1 MIIPLQQLEHLILKM
16 IRRHHRLLLLPL
28 LLLLLLYLLLL
39 HQEKLFIVIRRR
51 EISPHPRRE
60 FLVSFK
66 EVGLGLFILRLFGD
80 LLVVFEG
87 VGDFGPRELLVVERG
102 DVEGFD
108 GGDRLFDGGGFVDV
122 LDEGLVDGAP
132 GVFHLVELFEVD
144 FEDVAVGEK
153 RGGGRDDGDGFRE
166 MYFRLPSFDLSR
178 RCRRLHYSRDLHLA
192 HRML

>member
-1 MIIPLQQLEHLILKM
+1 MFII
-16 IRRHHRLLLLPL
+16 
-28 LLLLLLYLLLL
+28 
-39 HQEKLFIVIRRR
+39 IRRR

-60 FLVSFK
+60 LLVSFR
-66 EVGLGLFILRLFGD
+66 EVGLGLFVFRLLGYF
-80 LLVVFEG
+80 LVVLEG
-87 VGDFGPRELLVVERG
+87 VGDFGPRELLVVEGG

-108 GGDRLFDGGGFVDV
+108 GGDGLFDGGGFVDV

-132 GVFHLVELFEVD
+132 GVLDLVELFEVD

-153 RGGGRDDGDGFRE
+153 RGGGRDDGDGFGE

-178 RCRRLHYSRDLHLA
+178 RGWLYYSRDLHLA